1 VVSLALDILT
11 VAFIVVT
18 MLAAGL
24 ASRLEALARLGRDLR
39 LAALVFAANL
49 IVIPLLGW
57 GLGAA
62 FALGAPAATALC
74 LFAASPGGPLG
85 TRFAMLQG
93 GDVEAGATA
102 QLALAVAGSVT
113 FAPTAGLLL
122 DRLDT
127 GAGVTVSVPALI
139 VTVVVLQLVPFAAG
153 LWVRRVAE
161 RAAVRTV
168 RVLGPLSTGM
178 FALVITGL
186 VVANS
191 DAVSAVFTSRTAAA
205 DVVFIAACFVVGL
218 AFATG
223 SSRRRTTLGSVA
235 ATRNMGP
242 ALAAVA
248 LSLDGD
254 PAVQGP
260 LVSVVLLSV
269 ILGLAAAAGLSRRRA
284 AEDSAPA

>member
-1 VVSLALDILT
+1 MASLALDILT

-24 ASRLEALARLGRDLR
+24 ASRPEALARLGRDLR

-122 DRLDT
+122 DRLDA

-161 RAAVRTV
+161 PAAVRMV

-186 VVANS
+186 VVANWA
-191 DAVSAVFTSRTAAA
+191 AVSEVFTSRTAVA
-205 DVVFIAACFVVGL
+205 DVVFIVACFAVGVAL
-218 AFATG
+218 ATG
-223 SSRRRTTLGSVA
+223 GGRRRTTLGSIA

-248 LSLDGD
+248 LSFDGD

-260 LVSVVLLSV
+260 LVCVVLLSV

-284 AEDSAPA
+284 AEVSAPA